1 MTATETFAAVVLER
15 FNRLAEEQ
23 AHNSTFTVEAA
34 ERGLWRLRLAPKSS
48 AACPVTILIEDGAG
62 CTAYIGAHGRFEH
75 LPEDADVLVGL
86 LKAAISGK
94 VRETVWEW
102 KGKPLRVF
110 TEVQVGERLFRHDW
124 SSLVGT
130 VAKLVLW
137 PWVKTRQI
145 QYQPYTV

>member
-1 MTATETFAAVVLER
+1 MATTETFAAVVRER
-15 FNRLAEEQ
+15 FNRLVEEQ
-23 AHNSTFTVEAA
+23 AHNSTSAVEAA
-34 ERGLWRLRLAPKSS
+34 ERGLLRLRLAPKSP
-48 AACPVTILIEDGAG
+48 AASPVTIFIEDGAG
-62 CTAYIGAHGRFEH
+62 CTVYIGAHGRFEH
-75 LPEDADVLVGL
+75 LPEDAEVLVGL
-86 LKAAISGK
+86 LEAAISGK

-102 KGKPLRVF
+102 KGKPLRVL
-110 TEVQVGERLFRHDW
+110 TEVKVGERSFRHDW